1 MHSVMES
8 TAGRHAVCQLLLH
21 RYMKLIE
28 RVKTLYAI
36 TPEQEAALVENI
48 VNIDWISSHEDD
60 DI

>member
-28 RVKTLYAI
+28 RVKTLYDI
-36 TPEQEAALVENI
+36 TPEQEATLVKNI
-48 VNIDWISSHEDD
+48 VNIDWISSRDD
-60 DI
+60 E